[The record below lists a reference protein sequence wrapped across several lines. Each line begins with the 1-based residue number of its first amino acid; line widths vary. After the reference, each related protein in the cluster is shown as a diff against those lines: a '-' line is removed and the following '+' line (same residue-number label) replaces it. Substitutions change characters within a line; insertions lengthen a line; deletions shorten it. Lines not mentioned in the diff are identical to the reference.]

1 MPPRNT
7 DDPAADDAAL
17 PKPAD
22 DVAQEGVSDAPG
34 PDTPGDVVTTDDA
47 PETAVPEPEPAVDTP
62 AEAVPP
68 RRSGFVPLVLGG
80 VIAAL
85 IGTAAAYFVLPQ
97 VPGLLPAPDNSA
109 LEARIAAAD
118 TAAQQAQDGM
128 GAQQAQLAALEQSL
142 ANIPDP
148 QDALGALAARLDTL
162 ETRLAEV
169 EARPLPDA
177 ALSPETQAAI
187 DTALR
192 DIRSQIEAELATL
205 RSAQAQ
211 AEAEIAAAASD
222 ASATQARALLAQL
235 RANFDSG
242 LPYDDL
248 LPQIA
253 AHADIATAL
262 GDLAETGAPTLQ
274 ALQQDFPAAARL
286 ALERTASV
294 DTDASTPDR
303 IGAFL
308 RNQLGVRSL
317 APRDGD
323 DPDAILSRA
332 EAALNAGDLATA
344 LQEIDTLPADGQAA
358 LDDWSAQAGARLAAE
373 HAIADTA
380 AQFSE

>member
-1 MPPRNT
+1 MPPRTT
-7 DDPAADDAAL
+7 DDLAADDAAL

-22 DVAQEGVSDAPG
+22 DAAQDTV
-34 PDTPGDVVTTDDA
+34 PDTTEDVVDPVDA
-47 PETAVPEPEPAVDTP
+47 PEPEPAVDTP
-62 AEAVPP
+62 AEPVAS
-68 RRSGFVPLVLGG
+68 RRPGFVPLVLGG

-85 IGTAAAYFVLPQ
+85 IGAGAAWFVLPQ

-109 LEARIAAAD
+109 LEARITAAD
-118 TAAQQAQDGM
+118 TAAAQAQDALA
-128 GAQQAQLAALEQSL
+128 AQQAQLAALQQAL

-148 QDALGALAARLDTL
+148 QDALGALESQLATLD
-162 ETRLAEV
+162 TRLAEV

-192 DIRSQIEAELATL
+192 DIRGQIEAELTTL
-205 RSAQAQ
+205 RSAQAE

-242 LPYDDL
+242 LPYGDI

-253 AHADIATAL
+253 AHADIAPVL
-262 GDLAETGAPTLQ
+262 RDLAETGAPTLQ
-274 ALQQDFPAAARL
+274 ALQQAFPAAARL
-286 ALERTASV
+286 ALERSASV
-294 DTDASTPDR
+294 DADASTPDR

-317 APRDGD
+317 APREGN

-332 EAALNAGDLATA
+332 EAALAAGDIATA
-344 LQEIDTLPADGQAA
+344 LQEIDTLPTD
-358 LDDWSAQAGARLAAE
+358 AQAPLADWAAQAQARLAAE
-373 HAIADTA
+373 RAIADAA